1 MKVSIGSKR
10 VRAFKMFDV
19 LEKKTRP
26 RGRDDSH
33 VAEVL
38 DLIVG
43 SLFHS

>member
-1 MKVSIGSKR
+1 
-10 VRAFKMFDV
+10 MFDV

-33 VAEVL
+33 VAEVF

-43 SLFHS
+43 SLISLVTLFYSLVNLEL